1 MNSSDIMQL
10 DVDLI
15 LVARTY
21 DSCLLSI
28 AREHVA
34 SLTNSNSGSIYM
46 LSRMCKYLCVCV
58 GGLFGDLFSTPAE
71 SSILNAIAP
80 LYSTGCQL
88 CNDYATNGGNESSI
102 EFYNQ

>member
-1 MNSSDIMQL
+1 M
-10 DVDLI
+10 VG
-15 LVARTY
+15 TY

-46 LSRMCKYLCVCV
+46 YYLCVCV

-71 SSILNAIAP
+71 SSLLNAIAP
-80 LYSTGCQL
+80 LHSTRYQL
-88 CNDYATNGGNESSI
+88 VSQHVCL
-102 EFYNQ
+102 YNSL